1 MPTQP
6 AEETRGP
13 SSARRR
19 ITLRRGNYGGTGLS
33 QSTQAQGMRETD
45 EEHDEVDAA
54 IDPEAQRGSGPA
66 AYTRNAQ
73 QLNSAVRERATID
86 ADTGLPDESGAPAP
100 INPRAR
106 LDEVALAGSAA
117 YAKEY
122 RLTLLHRLLMR
133 RVPIDQIARQLNV
146 SISTV
151 EKDRAALKVR
161 LREIA
166 KEQDINE
173 IVGRNIEIYDE
184 IRGMSL
190 RIASGGEQRN
200 ADGTAAP
207 VTPIAMKLAALRTG
221 LAATNDSNR
230 MLSAAGVFDALR
242 FRASETAS
250 GQTDM
255 QRLMAGADDLLRA
268 LEEDDDA
275 QGPASAPAPVKR
287 VIRRKQ
293 AAFPAMDFADP
304 SSDTAAQEYV
314 EL

>member
-6 AEETRGP
+6 TDEARNP

-19 ITLRRGNYGGTGLS
+19 ITLRRGNYGGAGLS
-33 QSTQAQGMRETD
+33 QSTQARGMRDSD
-45 EEHDEVDAA
+45 EEHDDVDAA
-54 IDPEAQRGSGPA
+54 IDPEQA
-66 AYTRNAQ
+66 ARDLNRTVRNRP
-73 QLNSAVRERATID
+73 LTID
-86 ADTGLPDESGAPAP
+86 SDTGLPDEAGAPTQ

-146 SISTV
+146 SISTI
-151 EKDRAALKVR
+151 EKDRAALKIR

-184 IRGMSL
+184 LRGMSM
-190 RIASGGEQRN
+190 RIASSGEQRGPN
-200 ADGTAAP
+200 GETLAATP
-207 VTPIAMKLAALRTG
+207 VAMKLAALRTA

-242 FRASETAS
+242 FRASESAT
-250 GQTDM
+250 GQSDM

-268 LEEDDDA
+268 LEEDDESV
-275 QGPASAPAPVKR
+275 QGPPPPAPPKR
-287 VIRRKQ
+287 VVRRKQ

-304 SSDTAAQEYV
+304 QSDTAASEYV